1 MWFGDLVT
9 MEWWTDLWLKESFAD
24 YLGLTNMVENPE
36 LQNYQNSDILF
47 IRYLGM
53 ALEADTLKTTHPIQ
67 VNVRHTEDAANVFDR
82 ICYEKGACFIKQ
94 MSYYVGRKIL
104 CAAMK
109 DYFTKFAYK
118 NTSLNDFIVCLEAA
132 AAQEGK

>member
-53 ALEADTLKTTHPIQ
+53 ALEADTLRTTHPIQ

-118 NTSLNDFIVCLEAA
+118 NTSLNDFIVCLETA